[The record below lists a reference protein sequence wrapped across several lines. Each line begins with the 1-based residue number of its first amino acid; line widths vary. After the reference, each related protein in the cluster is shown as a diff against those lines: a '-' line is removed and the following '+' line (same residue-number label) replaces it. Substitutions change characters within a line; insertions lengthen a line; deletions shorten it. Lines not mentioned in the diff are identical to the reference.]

1 MNVQAI
7 LGRIALAFKMTLP
20 DRSLKFFSPEFTF
33 RRPVLSLLSKE
44 LTQSKECYLALFRLD
59 FSHLQD
65 EVSDEVW
72 SQLQDGC
79 RRHLRIAALRLL
91 GDQRVIALHQFSLT
105 DYALIASTDESSD
118 DYRKELVPERLTAVL
133 NEIKQTLEI
142 GLAGSL
148 PEWRNCLHIASAY
161 VPIAKARGDRKTQD
175 SLAEAYQS
183 ALALATGVMTS
194 QMKQLRGQM
203 EHILETGNITVLAQ
217 PIMDLTS
224 GDVHG
229 WEILTRGPENSILH
243 FPDELF
249 QFASQARLLTR
260 LEFLVVRR
268 SIEEIASR
276 RIREPVFLNVTAVTL
291 SHPLFLSH
299 VLKLLEKHPPLS
311 PGQIY
316 FEITERHEV
325 TNFRAMVDI
334 LQTYRKHGFRFA
346 VDDAGS
352 GYSSIQLIGELVPE
366 LIKIDRSVIQHVDR
380 IAIKESLLKAF
391 VNAAREI
398 KCELVAEGVER
409 EEEMDVLFRLD
420 IKMGQGFYF
429 AKPNVLLHEH
439 ERDMFKET
447 KARIQH
453 RRGEVAS

>member
-1 MNVQAI
+1 MNVQALI
-7 LGRIALAFKMTLP
+7 GRIALAFKMTLP
-20 DRSLKFFSPEFTF
+20 DRSLKFFPPEFTF
-33 RRPVLSLLSKE
+33 RRPVLSLLGKE
-44 LTQSKECYLALFRLD
+44 LTQRKECYLALFRLD

-65 EVSDEVW
+65 DVTEDVW
-72 SQLQDGC
+72 SNLQDGC
-79 RRHLRIAALRLL
+79 RRHLRIAALGLL
-91 GDQRVIALHQFSLT
+91 GENRIIALQQFSMT
-105 DYALIASTDESSD
+105 DFALIASAD
-118 DYRKELVPERLTAVL
+118 DSTNDYNNGLVPERLTVIL
-133 NEIKQTLEI
+133 NDIKSALEI

-148 PEWRNCLHIASAY
+148 PEWRNCMHIASAY
-161 VPIAKARGDRKTQD
+161 VPIAQARGNRKVQD
-175 SLAEAYQS
+175 SLSEAYQS
-183 ALALATGVMTS
+183 AVALATGVMTP
-194 QMKQLRGQM
+194 QMRQLRNQM
-203 EHILETGNITVLAQ
+203 EHILDKGTITVLAQ
-217 PIMDLTS
+217 PIMNLTS

-268 SIEEIASR
+268 ALEEIASR
-276 RIREPVFLNVTAVTL
+276 KIREPVFLNVTAVTL
-291 SHPLFLSH
+291 SHPLFMAH
-299 VLKLLEKHPPLS
+299 VLQLLDKHPPIS
-311 PGQIY
+311 PQQIY

-352 GYSSIQLIGELVPE
+352 GYSSLQLIGELVPE

-398 KCELVAEGVER
+398 QCELVAEGVER

-420 IKMGQGFYF
+420 VKMGQGFYF

>member
-7 LGRIALAFKMTLP
+7 IGRIALAFKMTLP
-20 DRSLKFFSPEFTF
+20 DRSLKFFPPEFTF

-44 LTQSKECYLALFRLD
+44 HAQSKECYLALFRLD

-72 SQLQDGC
+72 GQLQDGC
-79 RRHLRIAALRLL
+79 RRHLRIAALSLL
-91 GDQRVIALHQFSLT
+91 GEQRVIALHQFSRT
-105 DYALIASTDESSD
+105 DFALIASSDESTE

-133 NEIKQTLEI
+133 NDIKSSLEI

-148 PEWRNCLHIASAY
+148 PEWRNCLHIATGY
-161 VPIAKARGDRKTQD
+161 VPIAQARSNRKIQD
-175 SLAEAYQS
+175 TLDEAYQS
-183 ALALATGVMTS
+183 ALAVATGVMTP

-203 EHILETGNITVLAQ
+203 EHILESGTITVLAQ

-229 WEILTRGPENSILH
+229 WEILTRGPENSVLH

-260 LEFLVVRR
+260 LEFMVVRR
-268 SIEEIASR
+268 AIEEIASR

-291 SHPLFLSH
+291 SHPLFLAH

-311 PGQIY
+311 PQQIY

-366 LIKIDRSVIQHVDR
+366 LIKIDKSVIQHVDR

-398 KCELVAEGVER
+398 QCELVAEGVER
-409 EEEMDVLFRLD
+409 EEEVDVLFRLD